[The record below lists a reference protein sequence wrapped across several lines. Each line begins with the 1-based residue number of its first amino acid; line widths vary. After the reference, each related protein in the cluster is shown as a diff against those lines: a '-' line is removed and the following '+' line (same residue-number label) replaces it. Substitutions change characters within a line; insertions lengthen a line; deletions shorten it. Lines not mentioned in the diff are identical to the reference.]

1 MHSFLCSLS
10 IATSALA
17 LASAS
22 PTVTIPAG
30 TLHGAT
36 CSNGANAFLSVP
48 FAVPPV
54 GSLRWTSPRAYNQT
68 FPANGYNATTRGP
81 ICIQFGKDFSDP
93 GIESEDWYLLFST
106 MS

>member
-1 MHSFLCSLS
+1 MLREQNRDVTGIGRGTLLLDP

-17 LASAS
+17 LVSAS

-54 GSLRWTSPRAYNQT
+54 GSL
-68 FPANGYNATTRGP
+68 
-81 ICIQFGKDFSDP
+81 
-93 GIESEDWYLLFST
+93 
-106 MS
+106 